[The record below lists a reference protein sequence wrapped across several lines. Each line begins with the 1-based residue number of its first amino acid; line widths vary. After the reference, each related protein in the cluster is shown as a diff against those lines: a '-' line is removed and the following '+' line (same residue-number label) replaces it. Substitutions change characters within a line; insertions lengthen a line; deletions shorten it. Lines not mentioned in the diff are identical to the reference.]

1 MEIVDTNTKGRYAV
15 IFTAKQTDNLSGYAE
30 ASKLLRKKLVG
41 FPGYIGIEAVEDNEG
56 SEITVSYWENV
67 DAIRNWNM
75 DESHKTIR
83 TENKERWYA
92 NFKVRI
98 ALIER
103 EYTMQD
109 TLRK

>member
-1 MEIVDTNTKGRYAV
+1 MEIVNANTNGRYAV
-15 IFTAKQTDNLSGYAE
+15 IFTAKQTGDLAGYAE
-30 ASKLLRKKLVG
+30 ASLLLRNKLSG
-41 FPGYIGIEAVEDNEG
+41 FPGFIGIEAVEETQG
-56 SEITVSYWENV
+56 GEITVSYWENV
-67 DAIRNWNM
+67 DAIRRWNM

>member
-1 MEIVDTNTKGRYAV
+1 MEIVDNNTKGRYAV
-15 IFTAKQTDNLSGYAE
+15 IFTAKQTNELTGYAE
-30 ASKLLRKKLVG
+30 ASKLLREKLEG
-41 FPGYIGIEAVEDNEG
+41 FPGFIGIEAVENNDG
-56 SEITVSYWENV
+56 DEITVSYWENV
-67 DAIRNWNM
+67 DAIRRWNM
-75 DESHKTIR
+75 DEDHKTIR
-83 TENKERWYA
+83 TKNKEKWYA

>member
-1 MEIVDTNTKGRYAV
+1 MEIVDNSTKGRYAV
-15 IFTAKQTDNLSGYAE
+15 IFTAKQTNNLSGYAE
-30 ASKLLRKKLVG
+30 ASKLLREKLVG
-41 FPGYIGIEAVEDNEG
+41 FPGFIGIEAVEDSQG

-67 DAIRNWNM
+67 DAIKRWNM

-83 TENKERWYA
+83 TENKEQWYT